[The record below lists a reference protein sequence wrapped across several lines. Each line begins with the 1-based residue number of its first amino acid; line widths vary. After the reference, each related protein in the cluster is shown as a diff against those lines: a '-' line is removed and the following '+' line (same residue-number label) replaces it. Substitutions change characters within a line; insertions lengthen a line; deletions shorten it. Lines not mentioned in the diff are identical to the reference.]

1 MQAIIVLY
9 MIKSLHYADDKTYL
23 LVGAFSSL
31 LYLTPVIGGYLAD
44 RFMGFRQSMYW
55 GGVLLI
61 AGYVLAAIPT
71 ENAFFYGLSF
81 VIVGNGFFKPSVSSI
96 VGDLYAPDDSRH
108 ESGYTI
114 FYMGINLG
122 SMIPPLFIGYL
133 VSHYGWHWGFLLAAF
148 GALGALINFFAGR
161 KSLGTA
167 GQMPLKS
174 PIHDIGKRGLFFSL
188 LVIGIALMVYL
199 VHLVF
204 YIPEQA
210 NLILISFSILILLA
224 VIWFLVKE
232 NNDQRRKMIACLI
245 LILISVGFWALYFQ
259 TYTSLMLFADRNMG
273 KEMLGFPV
281 DAEFTQFF
289 NPFIILL
296 LSPIFSWL
304 WGWLENKRLNPSTPL
319 KFSFGI
325 LLMAFGFLFLGGA
338 AAFLSPNGITS
349 PWWLAVSYIFQ
360 ASGEL
365 LLSPIGLAMI
375 TRLSPRHLVGMMM
388 GVWFFMQSAAFSIG
402 GLLSTLADVP
412 KHATA
417 IDSINIY
424 SHAFNVFGIF
434 SMSLAIVS
442 FLLMPY
448 LKRLI
453 NSNQGE

>member
-1 MQAIIVLY
+1 
-9 MIKSLHYADDKTYL
+9 MIKSLHYTDDKTYL

-44 RFMGFRQSMYW
+44 RFMGFQQSIYW

-61 AGYVLAAIPT
+61 AGYVLASIPT
-71 ENAFFYGLSF
+71 ESAFFYGLSF

-96 VGDLYAPDDSRH
+96 VGDLYAPDDHRH

-122 SMIPPLFIGYL
+122 SMIPPLFIGSL

-148 GALGALINFFAGR
+148 GASGALINFFAGR
-161 KSLGTA
+161 KRLGTA
-167 GQMPLKS
+167 GQMPAKS

-188 LVIGIALMVYL
+188 LVVGIALMVYL

-204 YIPEQA
+204 YIPEEA

-224 VIWFLVKE
+224 VIWFLLKE
-232 NNDQRRKMIACLI
+232 NDEQRRKMIACLI

-273 KEMLGFPV
+273 KEMLGFPI

-304 WGWLENKRLNPSTPL
+304 WGWLENKKLNPSTPL

-325 LLMAFGFLFLGGA
+325 LLMAIGFLFLGGA
-338 AAFLSPNGITS
+338 AAFLSQNGITS
-349 PWWLAVSYIFQ
+349 PWWVAISYIFQ

-388 GVWFFMQSAAFSIG
+388 GVWFFMQSAAFSVG
-402 GLLSTLADVP
+402 GLLSTLADVT

-417 IDSINIY
+417 IDSSGIY

-453 NSNQGE
+453 NPNQS